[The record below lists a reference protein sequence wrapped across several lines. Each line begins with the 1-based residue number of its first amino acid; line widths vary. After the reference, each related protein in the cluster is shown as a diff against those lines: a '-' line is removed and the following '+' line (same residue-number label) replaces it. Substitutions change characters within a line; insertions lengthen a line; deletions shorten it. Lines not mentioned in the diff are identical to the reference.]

1 MLPAIVPDAYPPIPL
16 VTSHSRDSAASRL
29 PQSSRPNF
37 SVAFICS
44 IALPATWS
52 SSGGRD
58 PRIRRV
64 DAQRSRLRFN
74 MLHRLLAEPHAAPW
88 RFDVELVNEGVY
100 PAVLKAE
107 AQGQNNVANGRFLVL
122 NEPSSPK
129 FRTSEKLF
137 QGHADFV
144 FIKRQ

>member
-1 MLPAIVPDAYPPIPL
+1 MSSPPIPL

-52 SSGGRD
+52 SSGGLD
-58 PRIRRV
+58 PRLRRVGTTRLRHRFPIDFQMQSV
-64 DAQRSRLRFN
+64 DAQPSRLRFN
-74 MLHRLLAEPHAAPW
+74 LLHRLPAEPHAPLL

-100 PAVLKAE
+100 PAVPKLK
-107 AQGQNNVANGRFLVL
+107 L
-122 NEPSSPK
+122 
-129 FRTSEKLF
+129 KLR
-137 QGHADFV
+137 
-144 FIKRQ
+144 IT

>member
-1 MLPAIVPDAYPPIPL
+1 VAAMIRISGTPVQLHRCIVSSIDFQM
-16 VTSHSRDSAASRL
+16 
-29 PQSSRPNF
+29 QS
-37 SVAFICS
+37 
-44 IALPATWS
+44 
-52 SSGGRD
+52 
-58 PRIRRV
+58 V

-74 MLHRLLAEPHAAPW
+74 LLHRLPAEPHAAPL
-88 RFDVELVNEGVY
+88 RFDVQLVNEGVY

-129 FRTSEKLF
+129 LRTSEKLF

-144 FIKRQ
+144 LIKRQ